1 VIRSPFR
8 LRTGL
13 GQPCDHARA
22 AAPSGEWT
30 EYGTALAILLA
41 ALFLPVSPVHAQG
54 AAQPAGEARREGAFP
69 DASFEMAFQKYTP
82 PAKNVYSPY
91 YSWDAD
97 MSVDLTVFRK
107 GSSALD
113 FEAVFQT
120 AGTENLGAKVSVGG
134 TAYILRFGYDH
145 AYSDDIE
152 LSAGVSHLSS
162 HLTRDLDEKTDEQ
175 RAKNAAIPDVEDP
188 GEYNVLYLRG
198 QLFLRRWAFTPVLEA
213 IVQPL
218 NFCFNGRSAPDVRP
232 IYLGSRWT
240 FWQGHG
246 KSIRLTT
253 RHEFGTNPFN
263 HFSLSLELFERNGSE
278 GRVAVFV
285 SGSPGDG
292 MHVSPNIGALRDGI
306 AMGLRIRFQG

>member
-1 VIRSPFR
+1 MLFV
-8 LRTGL
+8 
-13 GQPCDHARA
+13 
-22 AAPSGEWT
+22 
-30 EYGTALAILLA
+30 
-41 ALFLPVSPVHAQG
+41 ALFLRVSAVHGQG
-54 AAQPAGEARREGAFP
+54 AAPPAGEAQRQGGFP
-69 DASFEMAFQKYTP
+69 DASFETAFQKYMP

-91 YSWDAD
+91 YSWDAE
-97 MSVDLTVFRK
+97 MGLDLTVFRW
-107 GSSALD
+107 GANAVD
-113 FEAVFQT
+113 FGAVFQT
-120 AGTENLGAKVSVGG
+120 AGTENLGAKVGVGG

-152 LSAGVSHLSS
+152 LSAGVSHFSS

-175 RAKNAAIPDVEDP
+175 RAKNAAIPDVDDP

-198 QLFLRRWAFTPVLEA
+198 RLTLRRWAFTPVLEA

-218 NFCFNGRSAPDVRP
+218 NFRFNGSAAPEVRP

-240 FWQGHG
+240 FWQGHE

-253 RHEFGTNPFN
+253 QHEFGTNPFN

-278 GRVAVFV
+278 GRFAVFL

-292 MHVSPNIGALRDGI
+292 MHVSPNVGALRDGI
-306 AMGLRIRFQG
+306 AMGLRIRLQG

>member
-1 VIRSPFR
+1 MRERRRRPANG
-8 LRTGL
+8 TN
-13 GQPCDHARA
+13 
-22 AAPSGEWT
+22 T
-30 EYGTALAILLA
+30 GTALAMLFV
-41 ALFLPVSPVHAQG
+41 ALTLRVSAVDGQG
-54 AAQPAGEARREGAFP
+54 AAPPAGEAQPQGGFP
-69 DASFEMAFQKYTP
+69 DVSFETAFQKYMP

-91 YSWDAD
+91 YSWDAK
-97 MSVDLTVFRK
+97 VGLDLTVFRW
-107 GSSALD
+107 GANAVD
-113 FEAVFQT
+113 FRAVFQT
-120 AGTENLGAKVSVGG
+120 AGTENLGGAKVGVGG

-175 RAKNAAIPDVEDP
+175 RRKGAAIPDVEDP

-198 QLFLRRWAFTPVLEA
+198 QLTLRRWAFTPVLEA

-218 NFCFNGRSAPDVRP
+218 NFRFNGSSAPRVRP

-240 FWQGHG
+240 FWHGHE

-253 RHEFGTNPFN
+253 QHEFGTNPFN

-278 GRVAVFV
+278 SRFAVFL

-292 MHVSPNIGALRDGI
+292 MHVSPNVGALRDGI